1 MFAACLVIVAYF
13 DIERVAIHRPKTN
26 TPLLANGNSV
36 LPLSVIL
43 ERVQPIPWRYASRDK
58 RQHDRRRV
66 RRGPHPIHF
75 FRNSFR
81 RSQITLL

>member
-26 TPLLANGNSV
+26 TPLVVDGNSV

-43 ERVQPIPWRYASRDK
+43 ERVQPIPWRYA
-58 RQHDRRRV
+58 
-66 RRGPHPIHF
+66 F
-75 FRNSFR
+75 
-81 RSQITLL
+81 T